1 MRYWKKE
8 LKSFTLLEPGN
19 VKTRQSK
26 DIIQFCVHAMYMYI
40 PIHPNIVLKETMLEI
55 FKGLTLEILSLHHTL
70 QSNKHIVQ
78 YSDDSILQFL
88 YKYKSTS
95 NLSERYQE

>member
-1 MRYWKKE
+1 
-8 LKSFTLLEPGN
+8 
-19 VKTRQSK
+19 
-26 DIIQFCVHAMYMYI
+26 MYMYI

-70 QSNKHIVQ
+70 QSNTNIVQ

-88 YKYKSTS
+88 YEYKSTS
-95 NLSERYQE
+95 NPSERYQE